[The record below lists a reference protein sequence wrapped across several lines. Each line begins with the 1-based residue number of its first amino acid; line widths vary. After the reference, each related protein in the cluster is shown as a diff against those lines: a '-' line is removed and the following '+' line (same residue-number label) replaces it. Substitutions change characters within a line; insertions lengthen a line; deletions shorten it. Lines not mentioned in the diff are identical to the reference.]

1 MRKKISNFRLGKLF
15 YNDKFVM
22 GFSIFLAFIFW
33 LYVSSTTQEA
43 SVFTVTDIPVS
54 LPELT
59 HELKYFNAQDIKAEV
74 RISGNA
80 LVVATVTSD
89 DIYITANDTSF
100 ITSPGN
106 YTLDLVPKKSGMKM
120 DYTFDSSPSPSSV
133 NVYVDRQAEP
143 REIEITDK
151 IKVSSVD
158 ENSYASTTTL
168 SQQTV
173 KVSGAESI
181 VNSIAQVCAE
191 YEFKSTLSQTTVVTA
206 PLVFYDSLGN
216 KVDTKYITYDIAKV
230 DATIPILKL
239 VNVDIVPS
247 ITNMPDTLNISD
259 KITVD
264 PPTIRLAV
272 PTNMSSNAG
281 ISTENIDF
289 SKVTIDNNKF
299 EVGLS
304 IPSGC
309 KNINGTEKATITFDT
324 SDMETKTL
332 AVTNFNVINEGDDQT
347 TSVSTQSLNVTLIGS
362 KDQLSTITS
371 SNITAVIDMSAKA
384 PNFIGMAEMPVS
396 IKINSKFNSCWA
408 YGSYTVNVTS
418 SRKSET
424 SQS

>member
-1 MRKKISNFRLGKLF
+1 MRKKISNFRLGRLF

-22 GFSIFLAFIFW
+22 GFSILLAFIFW

-100 ITSPGN
+100 VTSPGN
-106 YTLDLVPKKSGMKM
+106 YTLDLVPKKSGMKK

-158 ENSYASTTTL
+158 EGSYASTTLL

-173 KVSGAESI
+173 KVSGAESV

-191 YEFKSTLSQTTVVTA
+191 YEFKSALSQTTVVTA
-206 PLVFYDSLGN
+206 PLVFYDSSGN
-216 KVDTKYITYDIAKV
+216 KVDTRYITYDIAKV
-230 DATIPILKL
+230 DATVPILKL
-239 VNVDIVPS
+239 VNVDIIPS

-272 PTNMSSNAG
+272 PNNVSG
-281 ISTENIDF
+281 ITGVSTENIDF
-289 SKVTIDNNKF
+289 SKVTADNNTF

-304 IPSGC
+304 IPSGS
-309 KNINGTEKATITFDT
+309 KNIDGTEKATIKFDMT
-324 SDMETKTL
+324 DMETKTFS
-332 AVTNFNVINEGDDQT
+332 VTNFNVINEGDDQS
-347 TSVSTQSLNVTLIGS
+347 TSVSTKSLNVTLIGS
-362 KDQLSTITS
+362 KDQLPNITA

-424 SQS
+424 NQS

>member
-15 YNDKFVM
+15 YNNKFVM
-22 GFSIFLAFIFW
+22 GLSILLAFIFW
-33 LYVSSTTQEA
+33 LYVSSTTQED
-43 SVFTVTDIPVS
+43 SVFTVTDIPIS

-59 HELKYFNAQDIKAEV
+59 HELKYFNTQDIKAEV

-89 DIYITANDTSF
+89 DIYITASDTSF

-106 YTLDLVPKKSGMKM
+106 YTLDLVPKKSGMKK
-120 DYTFDSSPSPSSV
+120 DYTFDSSPSPSSM

-158 ENSYASTTTL
+158 ENSYASTTLL

-173 KVSGAESI
+173 KVSGAESV

-206 PLVFYDSLGN
+206 PLVFYDSSGN
-216 KVDTKYITYDIAKV
+216 KVDTRYITYDTAKV

-239 VNVDIVPS
+239 VTVGITPS

-259 KITVD
+259 KINVE
-264 PPTIRLAV
+264 PGTIKLAV
-272 PTNMSSNAG
+272 PNNSSN
-281 ISTENIDF
+281 ITEVSTENIDF
-289 SKVTIDNNKF
+289 SKVDLSNNKF

-304 IPSGC
+304 TPSGS
-309 KNINGTEKATITFDT
+309 KNINGIEKATVTFDT

-332 AVTNFNVINEGDDQT
+332 TVTNFNVINEGDDQT

-362 KDQLSTITS
+362 KDQLSSITS

-384 PNFIGMAEMPVS
+384 QNFIGMAEMPVS

-424 SQS
+424 SQ

>member
-15 YNDKFVM
+15 YNNKFVM
-22 GFSIFLAFIFW
+22 GLSILLAFIFW
-33 LYVSSTTQEA
+33 LYVSSTTQED
-43 SVFTVTDIPVS
+43 SVFTVTDIPIS

-59 HELKYFNAQDIKAEV
+59 HELKYFNTQDIKAEV

-89 DIYITANDTSF
+89 DIYITASDTSF

-106 YTLDLVPKKSGMKM
+106 YTLDLVPKKSGMKK
-120 DYTFDSSPSPSSV
+120 DYTFDSSPSPSSM

-158 ENSYASTTTL
+158 ENSYASTTLL

-173 KVSGAESI
+173 KVSGAESV

-191 YEFKSTLSQTTVVTA
+191 YEFKSSLSQTTVVTA
-206 PLVFYDSLGN
+206 PLVFYDSSGN
-216 KVDTKYITYDIAKV
+216 KVDTRYITYDTAKV

-239 VNVDIVPS
+239 VTVGITPS

-259 KITVD
+259 KINVE
-264 PPTIRLAV
+264 PGTIKLAV
-272 PTNMSSNAG
+272 PNNSSN
-281 ISTENIDF
+281 ITEVSTENIDF
-289 SKVTIDNNKF
+289 SKVDLSNNKF

-304 IPSGC
+304 TPSGS
-309 KNINGTEKATITFDT
+309 KNINGIEKATVTFDT

-332 AVTNFNVINEGDDQT
+332 TVTNFNVINEGDDQT

-362 KDQLSTITS
+362 KDQLSSITS

-384 PNFIGMAEMPVS
+384 QNFIGMAEMPVS

-424 SQS
+424 SQ

>member
-15 YNDKFVM
+15 YNNKFVM
-22 GFSIFLAFIFW
+22 GLSILLAFIFW
-33 LYVSSTTQEA
+33 LYVSSTTQED
-43 SVFTVTDIPVS
+43 SVFTVTDIPIS

-59 HELKYFNAQDIKAEV
+59 HELKYFNTQDIKAEV

-89 DIYITANDTSF
+89 DIYITASDTSF

-106 YTLDLVPKKSGMKM
+106 YTLDLVPKKSGMKK
-120 DYTFDSSPSPSSV
+120 DYTFDSSPSPSSM

-158 ENSYASTTTL
+158 ENSYASTTLL

-173 KVSGAESI
+173 KVSGAESV

-206 PLVFYDSLGN
+206 PLVFYDSSGN
-216 KVDTKYITYDIAKV
+216 KVDTRYITYDTAKV

-239 VNVDIVPS
+239 VTVGITPS

-259 KITVD
+259 KINVE
-264 PPTIRLAV
+264 PGTIKLAV
-272 PTNMSSNAG
+272 PNNSSN
-281 ISTENIDF
+281 ITEVSTENIDF
-289 SKVTIDNNKF
+289 SKVDLSNNKF

-304 IPSGC
+304 TPSGS
-309 KNINGTEKATITFDT
+309 KNINGIEKATVTFDT

-332 AVTNFNVINEGDDQT
+332 TVTNFNVINEGDDQT

-362 KDQLSTITS
+362 KDQLSSITS

-384 PNFIGMAEMPVS
+384 QNFIGMAEMPVS

-424 SQS
+424 S

>member
-15 YNDKFVM
+15 YNNKFVM
-22 GFSIFLAFIFW
+22 GLSILLAFIFW
-33 LYVSSTTQEA
+33 LYVSSTTQED
-43 SVFTVTDIPVS
+43 SVFTVTDIPIS

-59 HELKYFNAQDIKAEV
+59 HELKYFNTQDIKAEV

-89 DIYITANDTSF
+89 DIYITASDTSF

-106 YTLDLVPKKSGMKM
+106 YTLDLVPKKSGMKK
-120 DYTFDSSPSPSSV
+120 DYTFDSSPSPSSM

-158 ENSYASTTTL
+158 ENSYASTTLL

-173 KVSGAESI
+173 KVSGAESV

-206 PLVFYDSLGN
+206 PLVFYDSSGN
-216 KVDTKYITYDIAKV
+216 KVDTRYITYDTAKV

-239 VNVDIVPS
+239 VTVGITPS

-259 KITVD
+259 KINVE
-264 PPTIRLAV
+264 PGTIKLAV
-272 PTNMSSNAG
+272 PNNSSN
-281 ISTENIDF
+281 ITEVSTENIDF
-289 SKVTIDNNKF
+289 SKVDLSNNKF

-304 IPSGC
+304 TPSGS
-309 KNINGTEKATITFDT
+309 KNINGIEKATVTFDT

-332 AVTNFNVINEGDDQT
+332 TVTNFNVINEGDDQT

-362 KDQLSTITS
+362 KDQLSSITS

-384 PNFIGMAEMPVS
+384 QNFIGMAEMPVS
-396 IKINSKFNSCWA
+396 IKVNSKFNSCWA

-424 SQS
+424 SQ

>member
-15 YNDKFVM
+15 YNNKFVM
-22 GFSIFLAFIFW
+22 GLSILLAFIFW
-33 LYVSSTTQEA
+33 LYVSSTTQED
-43 SVFTVTDIPVS
+43 SVFTVTDIPIS

-59 HELKYFNAQDIKAEV
+59 HELKYFNTQDIKAEV

-89 DIYITANDTSF
+89 DIYITASDTSF

-106 YTLDLVPKKSGMKM
+106 YTLDLVPKKSGMKK
-120 DYTFDSSPSPSSV
+120 DYTFDSSPSPSSM

-158 ENSYASTTTL
+158 ENSYASTTLL

-173 KVSGAESI
+173 KVSGAESV

-191 YEFKSTLSQTTVVTA
+191 YEFKSALSQTTVVTA
-206 PLVFYDSLGN
+206 PLVFYDSSGN
-216 KVDTKYITYDIAKV
+216 KVDTRYITYDTAKV

-239 VNVDIVPS
+239 VTVGITPS

-259 KITVD
+259 KINVE
-264 PPTIRLAV
+264 PGTIKLAV
-272 PTNMSSNAG
+272 PNNSSN
-281 ISTENIDF
+281 ITEVSTENIDF
-289 SKVTIDNNKF
+289 SKVDLSNNKF

-304 IPSGC
+304 TPSGS
-309 KNINGTEKATITFDT
+309 KNINGIEKATVTFDT

-332 AVTNFNVINEGDDQT
+332 TVTNFNVINEGDDQT

-362 KDQLSTITS
+362 KDQLSSITS

-384 PNFIGMAEMPVS
+384 QNFIGMAEMPVS

-424 SQS
+424 SQ

>member
-272 PTNMSSNAG
+272 PTNMSSTAG

>member
-15 YNDKFVM
+15 YNNKFVM
-22 GFSIFLAFIFW
+22 GLSILLAFIFW
-33 LYVSSTTQEA
+33 LYVSSTTQED
-43 SVFTVTDIPVS
+43 SVFTVTDIPIS

-59 HELKYFNAQDIKAEV
+59 HELKYFNTQDIKAEV

-89 DIYITANDTSF
+89 DIYITASDTSF

-106 YTLDLVPKKSGMKM
+106 YTLDLVPKKSGMKK
-120 DYTFDSSPSPSSV
+120 DYTFDSSPSPSSM

-158 ENSYASTTTL
+158 ENSYASTTLL

-173 KVSGAESI
+173 KVSGAESV

-206 PLVFYDSLGN
+206 PLVFYDSSGN
-216 KVDTKYITYDIAKV
+216 KVDTRYITYDTAKV

-239 VNVDIVPS
+239 VTVGITPS

-259 KITVD
+259 KINVE
-264 PPTIRLAV
+264 PGTIKLAV
-272 PTNMSSNAG
+272 PNNSSN
-281 ISTENIDF
+281 ITEVSTENIDF
-289 SKVTIDNNKF
+289 SKVDLSNNKF

-304 IPSGC
+304 TPSGS
-309 KNINGTEKATITFDT
+309 KNINGIEKATVTFDT

-332 AVTNFNVINEGDDQT
+332 TVTNFNVINEGDDQT

-362 KDQLSTITS
+362 KDQLSSITS

-384 PNFIGMAEMPVS
+384 QNFIGMAEMPVS

-418 SRKSET
+418 SRK
-424 SQS
+424 

>member
-15 YNDKFVM
+15 YNNKFVM
-22 GFSIFLAFIFW
+22 GLSILLAFIFW
-33 LYVSSTTQEA
+33 LYVSSTTQED
-43 SVFTVTDIPVS
+43 SVFTVTDIPIS

-59 HELKYFNAQDIKAEV
+59 HELKYFNTQDIKAEV

-89 DIYITANDTSF
+89 DIYITASDTSF

-106 YTLDLVPKKSGMKM
+106 YTLDLVPKKSGMKK
-120 DYTFDSSPSPSSV
+120 DYTFDSSPSPSSM

-158 ENSYASTTTL
+158 ENSYASTTLL

-173 KVSGAESI
+173 KVSGAESV

-206 PLVFYDSLGN
+206 PLVFYDSL
-216 KVDTKYITYDIAKV
+216 ITYDTAKV

-239 VNVDIVPS
+239 VNVDIIPS

-259 KITVD
+259 KINVE
-264 PPTIRLAV
+264 PSTIKLAV
-272 PTNMSSNAG
+272 PNNASNITG
-281 ISTENIDF
+281 VSTENIDF
-289 SKVTIDNNKF
+289 SKVDLSNNTF

-304 IPSGC
+304 IPSGS

-362 KDQLSTITS
+362 KDQLSSITA

-396 IKINSKFNSCWA
+396 IKINSKFNRCWA

-424 SQS
+424 S

>member
-15 YNDKFVM
+15 YNNKFVM
-22 GFSIFLAFIFW
+22 GLSILLAFIFW
-33 LYVSSTTQEA
+33 LYVSSTTQED
-43 SVFTVTDIPVS
+43 SVFTVTDIPIS

-59 HELKYFNAQDIKAEV
+59 HELKYFNTQDIKAEV

-89 DIYITANDTSF
+89 DIYITASDTSF

-106 YTLDLVPKKSGMKM
+106 YTLDLVPKKSGMKK
-120 DYTFDSSPSPSSV
+120 DYTFDSSPSPSSM

-158 ENSYASTTTL
+158 ENSYASTTLL

-173 KVSGAESI
+173 KVSGAESV

-206 PLVFYDSLGN
+206 PLVFYDSSGN
-216 KVDTKYITYDIAKV
+216 KVDTRYITYDTAKV
-230 DATIPILKL
+230 DATIPILKF
-239 VNVDIVPS
+239 VTVGITPS

-259 KITVD
+259 KINVE
-264 PPTIRLAV
+264 PGTIKLAV
-272 PTNMSSNAG
+272 PNNSSN
-281 ISTENIDF
+281 ITEVSTENIDF
-289 SKVTIDNNKF
+289 SKVDLSNNKF

-304 IPSGC
+304 TPSGS
-309 KNINGTEKATITFDT
+309 KNINGIEKATVTFDT

-332 AVTNFNVINEGDDQT
+332 TVTNFNVINEGDDQT

-362 KDQLSTITS
+362 KDQLSSITS

-384 PNFIGMAEMPVS
+384 QNFIGMAEMPVS

-424 SQS
+424 SQ

>member
-15 YNDKFVM
+15 YNNKFVM
-22 GFSIFLAFIFW
+22 GLSILLAFIFW
-33 LYVSSTTQEA
+33 LYVSSTTQED
-43 SVFTVTDIPVS
+43 SVFTVTDIPIS

-59 HELKYFNAQDIKAEV
+59 HELKYFNTQDIKAEV

-89 DIYITANDTSF
+89 DIYITASDTSF

-106 YTLDLVPKKSGMKM
+106 YTLELVPKKSGMKK
-120 DYTFDSSPSPSSV
+120 DYTFDSSPSPSSM

-158 ENSYASTTTL
+158 ENSYASTTLL

-173 KVSGAESI
+173 KVSGAESV

-206 PLVFYDSLGN
+206 PLVFYDSSGN
-216 KVDTKYITYDIAKV
+216 KVDTRYITYDTAKV

-239 VNVDIVPS
+239 VTVGITPS

-259 KITVD
+259 KINVE
-264 PPTIRLAV
+264 PGTIKLAV
-272 PTNMSSNAG
+272 PNNSSN
-281 ISTENIDF
+281 ITEVSTENIDF
-289 SKVTIDNNKF
+289 SKVDLSNNKF

-304 IPSGC
+304 TPSGS
-309 KNINGTEKATITFDT
+309 KNINGIEKATVTFDT

-332 AVTNFNVINEGDDQT
+332 TVTNFNVINEGDDQT

-362 KDQLSTITS
+362 KDQLSSITS

-384 PNFIGMAEMPVS
+384 QNFIGMAEMPVS

-424 SQS
+424 SQ